1 MKPLSTLDI
10 PYFFRLLGSRPTL
23 KTLLLIAVLGSSAL
37 AQNGSTATQVVTIE
51 VKPITKISVT
61 GNPNPMIIF
70 DAVSGQG
77 LTSVEDQNTKYNVT
91 TNLDNM
97 KIVASI
103 DTKMPDGTKLLIN
116 LASSK
121 ASSAGLV
128 DLTKATTPVDVVTGF
143 SRGTDQNQTIQYVF
157 AGNADLG
164 EIPSQSR
171 TVTLTLTD

>member
-1 MKPLSTLDI
+1 M
-10 PYFFRLLGSRPTL
+10 
-23 KTLLLIAVLGSSAL
+23 KTLLLIAVVGGSAL

-61 GNPNPMIIF
+61 GNPNPLIIS
-70 DAVSGQG
+70 DAVPGQG
-77 LTSVEDQNTKYNVT
+77 LTSVEDQNTRYNVT